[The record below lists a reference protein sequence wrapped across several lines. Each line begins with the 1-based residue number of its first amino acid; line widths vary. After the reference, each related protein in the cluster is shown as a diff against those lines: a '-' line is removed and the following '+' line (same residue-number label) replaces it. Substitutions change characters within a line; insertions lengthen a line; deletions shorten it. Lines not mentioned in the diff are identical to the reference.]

1 MSNFIL
7 STCMLKLLNFVI
19 KLLKKSLMS
28 NRYSENVEVKP
39 STIKLRK
46 DVKRGIREVIVKS
59 ADIVLP
65 SQVLSLNCAYP
76 FPNKIDIFLKCAWQ
90 FHTEKYI
97 HCKTKTNVERRFISI
112 LYIRRMCRIFLET
125 LLHFAHRQPTIST
138 TSVIC
143 NFIDW
148 LVIV

>member
-1 MSNFIL
+1 MHAK
-7 STCMLKLLNFVI
+7 TVKLRHQTA
-19 KLLKKSLMS
+19 KKKSLMS

-76 FPNKIDIFLKCAWQ
+76 FPNKIDIFLKCA
-90 FHTEKYI
+90 
-97 HCKTKTNVERRFISI
+97 
-112 LYIRRMCRIFLET
+112 
-125 LLHFAHRQPTIST
+125 
-138 TSVIC
+138 
-143 NFIDW
+143 
-148 LVIV
+148 